1 MIIFRGKKTTDN
13 QIIEGNLSTNTDGA
27 INVISQITPAQ
38 PVDYGQF
45 RGWCFAV
52 KKESVEQLLNGEW
65 VKCYC

>member
-1 MIIFRGKKTTDN
+1 MIIFRGNKTETGEL
-13 QIIEGNLSTNTDGA
+13 IEGNLSTNEDGS
-27 INVISQITPAQ
+27 INVISQITKSQ

-52 KKESVEQLLNGEW
+52 TRESVEQKINGEW